1 MTIALTKS
9 EMVSKLQ
16 KANAAST
23 LLVTDQAEAFIFDII
38 QNSNTL
44 RKLNVQYKD
53 QTSGDIEALE
63 AQTRKTR
70 KHTYTEGE
78 VPAGAFDVNKRK
90 IPYNVVK
97 VFLDMWLSNDDV
109 WYILRQRGQNMET
122 ALTAMMQEA
131 FALDMQD
138 ILFNGDTEATGQDA
152 NFLNILDGF
161 VKKMKAINRKINL
174 GATLPQPEDFIIL
187 KKKIASKYWNHPQFN
202 FSWILSENTKL
213 DIQRAVIARPTA
225 WADSV
230 IINGDLVKLAGLPI
244 EVVSTYPD
252 SFIALTP
259 LANLQPVFTRDI
271 RYNMTSQGVECAK
284 RDATY
289 HIGFAYL
296 DAIINNPECVAW
308 MDYEEGATYAKG
320 ALAEEKKVIETDYA
334 AIISLFREMAINTNN
349 NESTVDINV
358 DNKIEENNPEE
369 LAKTLTDAMKKT
381 NNRAKK

>member
-9 EMVSKLQ
+9 EMISKLQ

-44 RKLNVQYKD
+44 KKLNVQYKD
-53 QTSGDIEALE
+53 QTSGNIEALE

-70 KHTYTEGE
+70 KHTYTKGE
-78 VPAGAFDVNKRK
+78 VPEGAFDVNKRE

-122 ALTAMMQEA
+122 ALTSMMQEA

-138 ILFNGDTEATGQDA
+138 LLFNGDTAASGTGDDE
-152 NFLNILDGF
+152 FLKILDGF
-161 VKKMKAINRKINL
+161 VKKIKAIDNKINL
-174 GATLPQPEDFIIL
+174 GAKLPAPENFIL
-187 KKKIASKYWNHPQFN
+187 MKKKIKSKYWNHPKFN
-202 FSWILSENTKL
+202 FHWILSENTKL
-213 DIQRAVIARPTA
+213 DIMREIIARPTA

-230 IINGDLVKLAGLPI
+230 IVNGELVKVAGLPI

-252 SFIALTP
+252 NFIALTP
-259 LANLQPVFTRDI
+259 LANLQPVFTRDV
-271 RYNMTSQGVECAK
+271 RYNMTSTGVECVK

-296 DAIINNPECVAW
+296 DAVINNTECVAW
-308 MDYEEGATYAKG
+308 MDYTEPVEVSLMNEEVEIKSKSN
-320 ALAEEKKVIETDYA
+320 KKD
-334 AIISLFREMAINTNN
+334 
-349 NESTVDINV
+349 
-358 DNKIEENNPEE
+358 K
-369 LAKTLTDAMKKT
+369 
-381 NNRAKK
+381 

>member
-9 EMVSKLQ
+9 EMIAKLQ

-23 LLVTDQAEAFIFDII
+23 LLVTDQAEAFIYDII

-44 RKLNVQYKD
+44 KKLNVQYKD
-53 QTSGDIEALE
+53 QTSGNIEALE

-70 KHTYTEGE
+70 KHAHTPGD
-78 VPAGAFDVNKRK
+78 VPTGNFDVNKRE

-122 ALTAMMQEA
+122 ALTSMMQEA

-138 ILFNGDTEATGQDA
+138 LLFNGDTAASGTGDDD
-152 NFLNILDGF
+152 FLKILDGF
-161 VKKMKAINRKINL
+161 VKKMKVSTKKLNL
-174 GATLPQPEDFIIL
+174 GAKLPTPGDLITL
-187 KKKIASKYWNHPQFN
+187 KKKIPSKYYNHTKFN
-202 FSWILSENTKL
+202 FHWILSENTKL
-213 DIQRAVIARPTA
+213 DMQRAIIERPTA

-230 IINGDLVKLAGLPI
+230 IVNGELVKLAGFPI

-252 SFIALTP
+252 NFIALTP
-259 LANLQPVFTRDI
+259 LSNLQPVFTRDV
-271 RYNMTSQGVECAK
+271 RYNMTSTGVECVK

-296 DAIINNPECVAW
+296 DAIVNNLDCVAW
-308 MDYEEGATYAKG
+308 LDYTEPLE
-320 ALAEEKKVIETDYA
+320 ALALLSNKVDIEEADIEKVAEEVAEKLNDKKNKKVKA
-334 AIISLFREMAINTNN
+334 
-349 NESTVDINV
+349 
-358 DNKIEENNPEE
+358 
-369 LAKTLTDAMKKT
+369 
-381 NNRAKK
+381 